1 MIAFIGRSTMG
12 KTRVLIF
19 LCTVLFAAN
28 GFAQGVQTGTIRGVI
43 KDQQNLEVPG
53 VTITATSLA
62 LQGARTTVSDAQG
75 QYTFNALPQRTYAL
89 KFTLSGFGDL

>member
-1 MIAFIGRSTMG
+1 MVAIIGRSTMG

-53 VTITATSLA
+53 VTITATSPS

-75 QYTFNALPQRTYAL
+75 IYTFNALPPGSYTL
-89 KFTLSGFGDL
+89 KFTLSGFNDV